1 MKQIFIW
8 GAGYGARQVIDEI
21 DNTKTVILGIVDND
35 QRKQGAEL
43 FPGIPIIPPSGIA
56 GKEFDYI
63 IISVKKYKA
72 VEEECGRLGIPAEK
86 TISYWKEEDSPIFQS
101 RAKRIET
108 LTHEKNVFRYRLD
121 SAPYEWGV
129 ERCPQI
135 RSGTEL
141 LKKIMKD
148 HSSLCRFGDGEFE
161 MIRGKGR
168 QPWFQKPD
176 AVLGRRLREVLL
188 SEKEGI
194 NIAIAQCFTGLDRYK
209 EVSADV
215 TREYMFGET
224 RKFIL
229 GLVKGDRVYYDAC
242 VTRPYIM
249 YKDKKNADEIFP
261 LFKKIWDG
269 RDVVLVEGEYS
280 RTGIGNDLMTGARS
294 ISRII
299 CPSQNA
305 WDKYDT
311 ILNTIMKK
319 VMKKSLVCV
328 SLGQCATVLAYDL
341 AKEGFQAL
349 DIGHLDNEYEWYLR
363 GAREQVEIPGKMVAE
378 LLTEQR
384 LEIADAGNYWNQT
397 IAKIL

>member
-1 MKQIFIW
+1 MKQIYIW
-8 GAGYGARQVIDEI
+8 GAGYGARQVIEEI
-21 DNTKTVILGIVDND
+21 DNTKTAILGILDHD
-35 QRKQGAEL
+35 KRKQGADI
-43 FPGIPIIPPSGIA
+43 FPGIPILSPTEISE
-56 GKEFDYI
+56 KEFDYI
-63 IISVKKYKA
+63 LISVKKYES
-72 VEEECGRLGIPAEK
+72 VEEECTTLGIPAEK
-86 TISYWKEEDSPIFQS
+86 IISYWKEEASPIFKS

-108 LTHEKNVFRYRLD
+108 LNHEKNLFRNRLD

-129 ERCPQI
+129 KRSPQI

-141 LKKIMKD
+141 LKKILED

-176 AVLGRRLREVLL
+176 AALGRRLREVLL
-188 SEKEGI
+188 SEDEGI
-194 NIAIAQCFTGLDRYK
+194 NIAIAQCFTGLERYK

-215 TREYMFGET
+215 TREYMFGDT

-229 GLVKGDRVYYDAC
+229 GLLKEDRVYYDAC

-249 YKDKKNADEIFP
+249 YKDRKNADEIFP
-261 LFKKIWDG
+261 LFKEIWDG
-269 RDVVLVEGEYS
+269 RDIVLVEGEYS
-280 RTGIGNDLMTGARS
+280 RAGIGNDLMTNARS

-299 CPSQNA
+299 CPSRNA
-305 WDKYDT
+305 WGKYDMIFRA
-311 ILNTIMKK
+311 ILKK
-319 VMKKSLVCV
+319 VTDKSLLCI

-341 AKEGFQAL
+341 AREGFQAL

-363 GAREQVEIPGKMVAE
+363 GAEKQVEIPGKMVAE

-384 LEIADAGNYWNQT
+384 LEMAYEAEYRNQI